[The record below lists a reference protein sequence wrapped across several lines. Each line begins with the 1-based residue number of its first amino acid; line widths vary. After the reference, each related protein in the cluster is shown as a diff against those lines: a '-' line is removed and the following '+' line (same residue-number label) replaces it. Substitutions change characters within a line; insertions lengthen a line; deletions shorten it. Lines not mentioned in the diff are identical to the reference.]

1 MTRRGQQLLYLA
13 GDIIASTVVWLCFLL
28 LRWWADGDDR
38 LDGIWQSLAAAVQF
52 SRALVAYPM
61 FCAFVYYLSGYYMQP
76 GRRQVGS
83 ELLTTL
89 LSAVFITLCAFF
101 YIIIDDVVPD
111 HYAYYN
117 SLLTLFVLQ
126 FGFVYLMRLTISLLT
141 HAYKYRPKTYTVKLD
156 DAEEIAI
163 PEGTE
168 RVLIEVPA
176 GANEEK
182 LYNMI
187 ARIYPMR
194 VEIAFTA
201 RTYDLL
207 MGRTSIRNF
216 DEQPMIC
223 ITDPPMSDFQL
234 TLKRSFDIAI
244 SAAGLL
250 LLSPVMAGIAIA
262 VKAGSKGN
270 AIYKQERIGHYGRP
284 FKILKFRTMYENSEQ
299 STPMLTQDNDPRIT
313 PIGRWLRRYRLD
325 ELPQLWNILRG
336 DMSVVGP
343 RPERE
348 YFIKEIVEVAPY
360 YCLIYKMRPGL
371 TSWGPI
377 KVGYTDTTEKMVERL
392 GYDIAYMEN
401 MSLRHD
407 LKILFY
413 TISVIINGKG
423 K

>member
-1 MTRRGQQLLYLA
+1 MLYLA
-13 GDIIASTVVWLCFLL
+13 GDILASAAVWLCFLL
-28 LRWWADGDDR
+28 LRWLADGDER
-38 LDGIWQSLAAAVQF
+38 LGDFGHSLIEALKF
-52 SRALVAYPM
+52 SRALIGYPI
-61 FCAFVYYLSGYYMQP
+61 FCAFIYGLSGYYMQP
-76 GRRQVGS
+76 NRRRVGT

-89 LSAVFITLCAFF
+89 LSAAFITLCAFF

-117 SLLTLFVLQ
+117 SILTLFGLQ
-126 FGFVYLMRLTISLLT
+126 FGIVYLTRVVISMLT
-141 HAYKYRPKTYTVKLD
+141 HAYRYRPRTLTVRLD
-156 DAEEIAI
+156 EADNLTI
-163 PEGTE
+163 PKGTE

-176 GANEEK
+176 NASEEK
-182 LYNMI
+182 LYHI
-187 ARIYPMR
+187 IGRIYPLR

-207 MGRTSIRNF
+207 MGRTSIQNF
-216 DEQPMIC
+216 DEQPVIC
-223 ITDPPMSDFQL
+223 ITDMPMSDFQL
-234 TLKRSFDIAI
+234 TLKRAFDIAT
-244 SAAGLL
+244 SAIGLV
-250 LLSPVMAGIAIA
+250 LLSPLLLIISIA
-262 VKAGSKGN
+262 VKSGSKGDV
-270 AIYKQERIGHYGRP
+270 IYKQERIGHYGRP
-284 FKILKFRTMYENSEQ
+284 FNILKFRTMYENSEQ
-299 STPMLTQDNDPRIT
+299 ETPMLTQDNDPRIT
-313 PIGRWLRRYRLD
+313 PLGRWLRKYRLD

-336 DMSVVGP
+336 DMSIVGP

-348 YFIKEIVEVAPY
+348 YFIREIVEVAPY

-407 LKILFY
+407 IKILFY
-413 TISVIINGKG
+413 TIGVIIHGKG

>member
-1 MTRRGQQLLYLA
+1 MLYLA
-13 GDIIASTVVWLCFLL
+13 GDIIASAVVWICFLL
-28 LRWWADGDDR
+28 IRWRADGDTR
-38 LDGIWQSLAAAVQF
+38 WDGSWQAVVEALKF
-52 SRALVAYPM
+52 SRALIAYPI
-61 FCAFVYYLSGYYMQP
+61 FCSIVHYLSGYYMQP
-76 GRRQVGS
+76 NRRRIGS

-89 LSAVFITLCAFF
+89 LSASFITLCAFF
-101 YIIIDDVVPD
+101 YIIIDDIVPD

-117 SLLTLFVLQ
+117 SMLVLFGMQ
-126 FGFVYLMRLTISLLT
+126 FGLVYLMRLTISLLT
-141 HAYKYRPKTYTVKLD
+141 HAYKYRPKTYTLQLN
-156 DAEEIAI
+156 DAEDIAI
-163 PEGTE
+163 PKGTE

-176 GANEEK
+176 GASEEK

-187 ARIYPMR
+187 ARIYPLR

-223 ITDPPMSDFQL
+223 ITDSPMTDFQL
-234 TLKRSFDIAI
+234 TIKRSFDIIA

-250 LLSPVMAGIAIA
+250 MLSPVLAGIAIA
-262 VKAGSKGN
+262 VKADSKGRV
-270 AIYKQERIGHYGRP
+270 IYKQERIGHYGRP
-284 FKILKFRTMYENSEQ
+284 FMILKFRTMYENSEKDI
-299 STPMLTQDNDPRIT
+299 PMLTQDNDPRIT
-313 PIGRWLRRYRLD
+313 PVGHWLRKYRLD

-336 DMSVVGP
+336 DMSIVGP

-348 YFIKEIVEVAPY
+348 YFIKEIIEVAPY

-377 KVGYTDTTEKMVERL
+377 KVGYTDTTEKMIERL

-407 LKILFY
+407 IKILFY
-413 TISVIINGKG
+413 TIGVIIHGKG